1 MKTQSLIVAALMLL
15 AGCANTG
22 GLYQLN
28 ETTRSVSMPDIANL
42 LAPRDI
48 PYEIQ
53 RKGDIAVGY
62 NMMLVEGAPFGGARL
77 TLFFRNFG
85 KDSTTIQ
92 PKVSVS
98 DLNGFDVSAASY
110 ENFVLEASIMAG
122 SPVPPMP
129 NFQPATTTSTTTGTI
144 RNTTTGSTYR
154 YDANTTSRPAP
165 ATNAVAS
172 FAQGMAIREARDAA
186 DNRDAGRLMLRW
198 ANAFWL
204 RKSYA
209 IEPGK
214 AIGGSLHLPGANLR
228 QLPLRIDVDINGELF
243 QFNTKSSVK

>member
-1 MKTQSLIVAALMLL
+1 
-15 AGCANTG
+15 
-22 GLYQLN
+22 
-28 ETTRSVSMPDIANL
+28 MPDIANL
-42 LAPRDI
+42 LEPRDI

-53 RKGDIAVGY
+53 RKGDFAVGY
-62 NMMLVEGAPFGGARL
+62 NMMMLEGGPFRGVRL

-92 PKVSVS
+92 PKISVNDIS
-98 DLNGFDVSAASY
+98 GFDVSAASY
-110 ENFVLEASIMAG
+110 ENFVLEASILAG

-129 NFQPATTTSTTTGTI
+129 DFQPATTFSTTTGTI

-154 YDANTTSRPAP
+154 YDANTTSRPTP
-165 ATNAVAS
+165 ATNAMAS
-172 FAQGMAIREARDAA
+172 FAQGVAIREARDAA

-204 RKSYA
+204 RRSYA

-214 AIGGSLHLPGANLR
+214 AIGGSLYFPAANLK
-228 QLPLRIDVDINGELF
+228 QLPLTIEVNVNGKIF
-243 QFNTKSSVK
+243 VFNTKSTVK